1 MVRKLREAAI
11 AGVYQTK
18 QGDLSDRTQAEVW
31 WECAAG
37 ACEDAGIS
45 LGDIDGLIMDGP
57 EGVGIRSLLPAAA
70 LGYDLLGKPMRFHA
84 SSSVGASAA
93 AAGVNLAVYAVSA
106 GLAEAVL
113 IDNAVAGRPEGL
125 ASANRDEAIAAMAKM
140 SGPYEYVYGTT
151 RVSDY
156 AVLARRHMHEYG
168 TTSSQLA
175 EVAVAQRHGAT
186 RHPLSFNGHRG
197 EITVE
202 DVVGSRMIADPLHLL
217 DCCAINQGGGA
228 TVVTAADIARANKR
242 HKPIGLLGYG
252 EGHSHIDPN
261 AAPSL
266 AFFDAAQ
273 LAADTAFAHAGV
285 SRDDI
290 DVAGIGDHFTI
301 NVLFGIEA
309 AGFCKPGE
317 SGEFVE
323 NGALEIGGRLPTNT
337 AGGFLSFSHAGACG
351 IFTLIELVEQLRGT
365 AGERQVANARFGYLS
380 GSGGAMQNNF
390 SAVLGEV

>member
-1 MVRKLREAAI
+1 MRKLRQAAI

-18 QGDLSDRTQAEVW
+18 QGDLSDRSQPEVW
-31 WECAAG
+31 FECARG
-37 ACEDAGIS
+37 ACEDAGIG

-57 EGVGIRSLLPAAA
+57 QGTGIRSLLPAAA
-70 LGYDLLGKPMRFHA
+70 LGHDLLGKPLRFHA
-84 SSSVGASAA
+84 SSSVGASAS

-106 GLAEAVL
+106 GLADAVL
-113 IDNAVAGRPEGL
+113 IDNAVAGRTEGR
-125 ASANRDEAIAAMAKM
+125 ASANRDEAVAALAKL
-140 SGPYEYVYGTT
+140 SGPYEYIYGTT

-168 TTSSQLA
+168 TTSEQLA
-175 EVAVAQRHGAT
+175 EVAVAQRYGAT
-186 RHPLSFNGHRG
+186 LHPLSFHGHRG
-197 EITVE
+197 EITIE
-202 DVVGSRMIADPLHLL
+202 DVVSSRMIADPLHML
-217 DCCAINQGGGA
+217 DCCAINQGAGA
-228 TVVTAADIARANKR
+228 IVVTSADTVRANGK

-261 AAPSL
+261 AVPSL
-266 AFFDAAQ
+266 AVFDAAQ
-273 LAADTAFAHAGV
+273 LAADTAFDHAGV

-309 AGFCKPGE
+309 AGFCKPGDAG
-317 SGEFVE
+317 SFVE
-323 NGALEIGGRLPTNT
+323 NGGLKIGGRLPTNT

-351 IFTLIELVEQLRGT
+351 IFTLIEVVEQLRGT
-365 AGERQVANARFGYLS
+365 AADRQVANATYGYLN

-390 SAVLGEV
+390 SAILGEV